1 MPWILLSTGQ
11 ARVCG
16 TDGRLRSTMSETPA
30 AAFFDLD
37 RTLMS
42 GSSAYYFG
50 KAAYREGLLPMRRLL
65 ADGSAALAF
74 KLFGASDEQS
84 EAIRDRIL
92 ATVAGVQAETLTA
105 LAPQVIEELLPRIK
119 PEADALLALHR
130 EAGRDVYIISAS
142 PIEIV
147 GELANALEITGG
159 LGTQSE
165 IADGVYTGQLAA
177 PFCYGEGKADVIR
190 RLAADKG
197 YDLTQS
203 YAYSDSASDL
213 PMMQIVGHPVAVNPD
228 RSLMSIAHR
237 RGWPVVEFDRT
248 RKQVVNVAGLAAMT
262 AAAAGAGVFAGI
274 RIGEANVQ
282 RAVNRTF
289 GFPVRKTL
297 PLVRR

>member
-1 MPWILLSTGQ
+1 M
-11 ARVCG
+11 
-16 TDGRLRSTMSETPA
+16 TDTIELTDRPKADS

-50 KAAYREGLLPMRRLL
+50 KAAYREGLLPIKRLIV
-65 ADGSAALAF
+65 DGTAALTF

-84 EAIRDRIL
+84 EAVRDRIL
-92 ATVAGVQAETLTA
+92 ATVAGVEAEKLTS
-105 LAPQVIEELLPRIK
+105 LAPQVIEELLPKIK
-119 PEADALLALHR
+119 PEANALLDMHR

-147 GELANALEITGG
+147 GELARALEITGG
-159 LGTQSE
+159 LGTESE
-165 IADGVYTGQLAA
+165 IVDGVYSGQLAA

-190 RLAADKG
+190 RLASEHG
-197 YDLTQS
+197 YDLSRS
-203 YAYSDSASDL
+203 YSYSDSASDL

-228 RSLMSIAHR
+228 RPLMSIAHR

-248 RKQVVNVAGLAAMT
+248 QKRVARGVSVGLL
-262 AAAAGAGVFAGI
+262 AAAAGGAGVYTGI

-282 RAVNRTF
+282 RTVARTF
-289 GFPVRKTL
+289 GFG
-297 PLVRR
+297 